1 MLKRGREGK
10 VMSTTNETNG
20 RHIGVNQQIL
30 ETLSRNP
37 TVLSRYDLS
46 EYNDDMTE
54 FLTQNNLET
63 KNKSAKSITEKA
75 LKRHRKDERF
85 GPILSDL
92 ARIEFGVQH
101 FDEYLRDHVSHPVY
115 VYLLG
120 LLLMTEVPVFRKID
134 ALTWKLAALL
144 HDVGYPPQLFLT
156 SLKQYVDKATQ
167 TGDNRDSLCQYKYV
181 FSLVGPQKLVFHD
194 QDTFSAINGK
204 LRSWNIRLNLLKAH
218 RNFLRIGEINHG
230 ILSSLIV
237 TKVIDY
243 LYHEK
248 NHDRSETKLDDFDVD
263 WGWSCFRTQ
272 ILDAAAA
279 ISIHDI
285 LGKYQR
291 TRLSANKQCVAYL
304 LVLCDTIQQWDRP
317 QQQRVIRPEDVE
329 ITLTEHSIHC
339 RLSNLPPD
347 KANDVRVVIS
357 KLKPFD
363 PRLDI
368 EIDPST
374 PDPRIH

>member
-1 MLKRGREGK
+1 
-10 VMSTTNETNG
+10 MSTTNEAIRSLRGINK
-20 RHIGVNQQIL
+20 QIL
-30 ETLSRNP
+30 ETLSENQ
-37 TVLSRYDLS
+37 TTLSGYDLS
-46 EYNDDMTE
+46 EYLDKTGK
-54 FLTQNNLET
+54 FLTETCIKT
-63 KNKSAKSITEKA
+63 KNEVGKSITSEA
-75 LKRHRKDERF
+75 LKRNRKDECF
-85 GPILSDL
+85 GSILSDL
-92 ARIEFGVQH
+92 ASIEFGVQH

-120 LLLMTEVPVFRKID
+120 LTLMVKVPLFRKID

-156 SLKQYVDKATQ
+156 SAKQYVDKATQ
-167 TGDNRDSLCQYKYV
+167 TGDKRDTLCQNKYL

-194 QDTFSAINGK
+194 RDTFSAINGK
-204 LRSWNIRLNLLKAH
+204 LLSWNIRLNLLKAH

-237 TKVIDY
+237 TKVIDN
-243 LYHEK
+243 LYYEK
-248 NHDRSETKLDDFDVD
+248 NHDRSETELDRYNVD
-263 WGWSCFRTQ
+263 WGWGCFKTQ
-272 ILDAAAA
+272 ILDAVAA

-291 TRLSANKQCVAYL
+291 ARLSANEQGVAYL

-347 KANDVRVVIS
+347 KANDVRVAIS
-357 KLKPFD
+357 KLRSFD
-363 PRLDI
+363 PKLDI
-368 EIDPST
+368 EIDPNT